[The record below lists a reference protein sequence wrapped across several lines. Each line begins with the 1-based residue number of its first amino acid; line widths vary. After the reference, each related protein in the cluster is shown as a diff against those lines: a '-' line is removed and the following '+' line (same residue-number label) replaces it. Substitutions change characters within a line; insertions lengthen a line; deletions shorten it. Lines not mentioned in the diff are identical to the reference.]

1 MPFMLTALA
10 QLLDTIPTHWRVQKT
25 RSGVALG
32 TRNDIRFVDLGN
44 TIIRMRQAGLQGPSI
59 VFAADPPVPL
69 ELYDDL
75 ISILSNRYRVTV
87 FEMPGFG
94 CSLPR
99 IQHRFSM
106 DAAVATVTRLLEQLP
121 GGPHVL
127 ALPCVTGFISLGIA
141 RARPDLVA
149 SLILLQTPNW
159 QGAQQWLHGRDP
171 KHLLR
176 TPFIGQIALATMRR
190 KRIRQWYAGA
200 LADKSKIE
208 SFSQATLNS
217 FDHGACFCLASG
229 FQDFLQDH
237 GDHVAPVNLDTLI
250 IWGGRDPSHKLTDV
264 QLTREL
270 APNSH
275 SILFDDV
282 GHFPELEATE
292 RFSKALDE
300 FLSST
305 NR

>member
-1 MPFMLTALA
+1 MLTSLA
-10 QLLDTIPTHWRVQKT
+10 QLLDTIPTHWRLQKT
-25 RSGVALG
+25 QNGAALG
-32 TRNDIRFVDLGN
+32 TRCDIRFVDLGN
-44 TIIRMRQAGLQGPSI
+44 TIIRMRQAGLQGPSV

-75 ISILSNRYRVTV
+75 IAALSDRYRVTV
-87 FEMPGFG
+87 FELPGFG

-99 IQHRFSM
+99 IQYRFSM

-141 RARPDLVA
+141 RLRPDLVA

-159 QGAQQWLHGRDP
+159 QCAQQWLHGRDP

-176 TPFIGQIALATMRR
+176 TPLVGQIALAAMRR

-200 LADKSKIE
+200 LADKSKVE
-208 SFSQATLNS
+208 SFSLATLDN

-229 FQDFLQDH
+229 FQDFLQDP
-237 GDHVAPVNLDTLI
+237 GDHVAPVNQETLI
-250 IWGGRDPSHKLTDV
+250 IWGKSDPSHKLTNV
-264 QLTREL
+264 QLSSEL

-275 SILFDDV
+275 IILFDDV

-292 RFSKALDE
+292 RFAKELDT
-300 FLSST
+300 FLSGAS
-305 NR
+305 R